1 MALDEQDF
9 INSHDLTMRMSRK
22 VGHRHPESFGLF
34 FTNWLTLLQSFVF
47 PKYVTHFNPRRI
59 NESATLRQFS
69 QDNEELFNRLDK
81 SFIHQLAQQ
90 RYIRTH
96 VLGNAQTDDVEFV
109 DNRVRWATDYLRYL
123 LDIDPA
129 TVIGL
134 DEENSGETGQNV
146 DLIQN
151 SYFIN
156 QQPFT
161 ALIVLLYQIRCN
173 LFHGVKGYRNRS
185 KRDAILTSIGASI
198 LLSILEEMEQ

>member
-9 INSHDLTMRMSRK
+9 INSHDLTIRMSRE
-22 VGHRHPESFGLF
+22 VGHRHPESFSLF
-34 FTNWLTLLQSFVF
+34 FANWLTFLQSFVF
-47 PKYVTHFNPRRI
+47 PKYVTHFNPRRV

-81 SFIHQLAQQ
+81 SLIHQLAQQ
-90 RYIRTH
+90 RFIRTH
-96 VLGNAQTDDVEFV
+96 VLGNTQIGDVEFV
-109 DNRVRWATDYLRYL
+109 DDRVRWATDYLRYL
-123 LDIDPA
+123 LDINPT
-129 TVIGL
+129 TVVGL
-134 DEENSGETGQNV
+134 NEENSGETGQNV
-146 DLIQN
+146 DLNQN

-156 QQPFT
+156 QQPLT

-198 LLSILEEMEQ
+198 LRNILEEMGQ